1 MSSFPA
7 RWTFPLLALVM
18 VTASILALTVAHLIA
33 ATPIT
38 PATNAQVKL
47 RDDFSNGATVSN
59 VWTVSTPFSD
69 SSVIQS
75 NRIQLKNRGRILST
89 ISLPQ
94 RIIVKSRIQF
104 KNNERSNLK
113 FVLRTAASEAGN
125 GEFFGFHVQFQPRT
139 DWEGYVSQLSMTDML
154 TSTNVTR
161 PINMNTWYDVLITDD
176 GYTVAAYL
184 NNETIPAIEMS
195 STNRYGNYF
204 AVYNREGLGGG
215 SSISANGMAELDYV
229 ELASVIPT
237 VSVKTAVYFSS
248 DDLNVGEIYNVQYS
262 TNMTNWMDVG
272 IPFSAETPTWRSTN
286 YWDLDDYNKVFFRLV
301 PAQ

>member
-1 MSSFPA
+1 
-7 RWTFPLLALVM
+7 
-18 VTASILALTVAHLIA
+18 
-33 ATPIT
+33 
-38 PATNAQVKL
+38 
-47 RDDFSNGATVSN
+47 
-59 VWTVSTPFSD
+59 
-69 SSVIQS
+69 
-75 NRIQLKNRGRILST
+75 
-89 ISLPQ
+89 
-94 RIIVKSRIQF
+94 
-104 KNNERSNLK
+104 
-113 FVLRTAASEAGN
+113 
-125 GEFFGFHVQFQPRT
+125 
-139 DWEGYVSQLSMTDML
+139 
-154 TSTNVTR
+154 
-161 PINMNTWYDVLITDD
+161 MNTWYDVLITDD